1 MIVGG
6 RVKLTAAGR
15 ALRHR
20 NYRLFFFGQLISQT
34 GTWMQTV
41 AQGWL
46 LGTLVGW
53 DKAVLYI
60 GLLGMVQFL
69 PVLTL
74 GLFGGII
81 ADIWP
86 KRRTVIG
93 TQVTLGLLALTLGL
107 LAYFHLVV
115 VWQVFVLAFLLGLVN
130 TVDMPTRQSFV
141 MEMVGGDDIANAV
154 ALNSAV
160 FNSARIVGPAI
171 AGVLIGLVGTA
182 LCFILNGLSYGA
194 VVVSLLAMHERE
206 LMPAPRLEMP
216 RNLTAVRSNLG
227 EGLSYVRTT
236 PLVLLVLA
244 VGGFVGTFGMNF
256 SVVLPVMAA
265 SVLNVGS
272 SGYGFLSA
280 AMGAGALVAA
290 LAVATLERPRLR
302 VLIGGG
308 MVLGAA
314 ELVLA
319 STKSFPVAL
328 AAVFIAGVGAIA
340 TSASANSLIQITVPG
355 PLRGRVMSVWTT
367 VWAGTTPI
375 GNGLTGGIGGLWG
388 TPAALV
394 MNGAVVLA
402 AEAVAAAAVLR
413 GYLGVGA
420 GRGSGVTVERML
432 ERQPKDEVEQE
443 AVLEPSTALQPL
455 AAGGAAASDGSARSE
470 VAR

>member
-1 MIVGG
+1 MIGGG
-6 RVKLTAAGR
+6 RVKFMAAGR

-20 NYRLFFFGQLISQT
+20 NYRLFFFGQLVSVT

-53 DKAVLYI
+53 DKAVVYI
-60 GLLGMVQFL
+60 GLLGVVQSL
-69 PVLTL
+69 PVLFL

-93 TQVTLGLLALTLGL
+93 TQTAAGLLALTLGL

-115 VWQVFVLAFLLGLVN
+115 VWHVFVLGFLLGLVN
-130 TVDMPTRQSFV
+130 VVDMPTRQAFV
-141 MEMVGGDDIANAV
+141 MEMVGGDDVANAV

-160 FNSARIVGPAI
+160 FNGARIVGPAI
-171 AGVLIGLVGTA
+171 AGVLIGLLGTA

-194 VVVSLLAMHERE
+194 VVVGLLAMHERE
-206 LMPAPRLEMP
+206 LMSAPRLEMP

-227 EGLSYVRTT
+227 EGVSYVRTT

-244 VGGFVGTFGMNF
+244 VGGFVNIFGLNF
-256 SVVLPVMAA
+256 NVILPVMAA

-280 AMGAGALVAA
+280 AMGAGALIAA
-290 LAVATLERPRLR
+290 LAVATMERPRLR

-308 MVLGAA
+308 IVLGAA
-314 ELVLA
+314 ELALA
-319 STKSFPVAL
+319 STKSYPVAL
-328 AAVFIAGVGAIA
+328 ASVFIAGVGAIA

-355 PLRGRVMSVWTT
+355 PLRGRVMSVWMT
-367 VWAGTTPI
+367 VWSGSTPI
-375 GNGLTGGIGGLWG
+375 GNGLTGGVGGLLG
-388 TPAALV
+388 MPVTLA
-394 MNGAVVLA
+394 MGGAMVLA
-402 AEAVAAAAVLR
+402 AEAMAAAAVLR
-413 GYLGVGA
+413 GYVRTGG
-420 GRGSGVTVERML
+420 GRG
-432 ERQPKDEVEQE
+432 
-443 AVLEPSTALQPL
+443 
-455 AAGGAAASDGSARSE
+455 GGATQGAQPTLSEGASLPSID
-470 VAR
+470 

>member
-15 ALRHR
+15 ALHHR
-20 NYRLFFFGQLISQT
+20 NYRLFFFGQLISVT

-53 DKAVLYI
+53 NQAVLYI
-60 GLLGMVQFL
+60 GLLAVVQFL
-69 PVLTL
+69 PVLLL

-115 VWQVFVLAFLLGLVN
+115 VWHVFVLAFLLGLVN

-160 FNSARIVGPAI
+160 FNGARIVGPAI

-182 LCFILNGLSYGA
+182 LCFVLNGLSYGA
-194 VVVSLLAMHERE
+194 VVVGLLVMHEHE

-216 RNLTAVRSNLG
+216 RNLTAVHSNLG
-227 EGLSYVRTT
+227 EGLSYVRNT

-256 SVVLPVMAA
+256 NVVLPVMAA

-290 LAVATLERPRLR
+290 LAVATLQRPRLG

-308 MVLGAA
+308 IVLGAA

-319 STKSFPVAL
+319 STKSYPVAL

-375 GNGLTGGIGGLWG
+375 GSGLTGGVGGLFG
-388 TPAALV
+388 VPVALV
-394 MNGAVVLA
+394 MDGAVVLA
-402 AEAVAAAAVLR
+402 AEAVAAVAVLR
-413 GYLGVGA
+413 GYL
-420 GRGSGVTVERML
+420 RM
-432 ERQPKDEVEQE
+432 RQ
-443 AVLEPSTALQPL
+443 SL
-455 AAGGAAASDGSARSE
+455 AAGGAAASDGSAGSE